1 MNKSAQPTSGAT
13 DGGDQTDES
22 SGEPFRSSAITI
34 QRKMLIA
41 GTAALVLVVSV
52 LTAVIVIV
60 AWSFSA
66 HDEVPALEKTVAK
79 LTKEKQVAQ
88 KRYDDLLL
96 AHSKLIA
103 ERRCEAPDGLDD
115 CLAAGL
121 TRPEQ
126 FAEADRQTLEARAVM
141 LQPHSLRKNRRMA
154 GTEAVAETAARP
166 AEASPGEPARAPSAA
181 NGKVSLGEFVE
192 ELRKIPGVAV
202 DGGQPVKPGRAAENP
217 KGRKAPAKPES

>member
-13 DGGDQTDES
+13 DGGDQTGDP
-22 SGEPFRSSAITI
+22 SGEPFRPSAITV
-34 QRKMLIA
+34 QRKMLIIGA
-41 GTAALVLVVSV
+41 VVLTLVASL

-60 AWSFSA
+60 VGNFSA
-66 HDEVPALEKTVAK
+66 HDEVSTLEKSVAK
-79 LTKEKQVAQ
+79 LTKEKQATQ

-96 AHSKLIA
+96 THSKLLA
-103 ERRCEAPDGLDD
+103 QRRCDLPDGLDD

-126 FAEADRQTLEARAVM
+126 FAEADRQTLEARGVM

-154 GTEAVAETAARP
+154 GTEAVVETAARP

-181 NGKVSLGEFVE
+181 TGKVSLGEFVE
-192 ELRKIPGVAV
+192 VLKKIPGVAV
-202 DGGQPVKPGRAAENP
+202 EGSEPVKPGRATENP
-217 KGRKAPAKPES
+217 KGRKAPAKPE